1 MNPRLAELESSR
13 IENLIGK
20 RGGVLN
26 IAWRTVCMG

>member
-1 MNPRLAELESSR
+1 MNHKIAELESKR
-13 IENLIGK
+13 IENFIRQ